1 MKKIIIFN
9 PRRKNLQK
17 RFNEAVKC
25 MDEELEKGN
34 ECDIV
39 LESITG
45 KQVKIVEGYFD
56 IFADCSGMQVELQVE
71 PNKWFNKKILDDL
84 KIKF

>member
-17 RFNEAVKC
+17 QFNTAVED
-25 MDEELEKGN
+25 MTEELAKGN

-45 KQVKIVEGYFD
+45 KLVKIVEGYFD
-56 IFADCSGMQVELQVE
+56 ICEDYQGLQVK
-71 PNKWFNKKILDDL
+71 PCKWYNAKILDEL
-84 KIKF
+84 NVKF

>member
-25 MDEELEKGN
+25 VNEELEKGN
-34 ECDIV
+34 ACDIV

-56 IFADCSGMQVELQVE
+56 IFADCSGIQAG
-71 PNKWFNKKILDDL
+71 PNIWFNKKILDDL
-84 KIKF
+84 KIKYLTI

>member
-56 IFADCSGMQVELQVE
+56 ISADCSGMQVG

>member
-17 RFNEAVKC
+17 RFNEAVE
-25 MDEELEKGN
+25 DVNVELAKGN

-45 KQVKIVEGYFD
+45 KQINIVEGYFD
-56 IFADCSGMQVELQVE
+56 ISADCSGMQVG
-71 PNKWFNKKILDDL
+71 PCKWFNKKILDGL
-84 KIKF
+84 KVKY

>member
-45 KQVKIVEGYFD
+45 KQVKIVEGYFY
-56 IFADCSGMQVELQVE
+56 IFADCSGMQVG

>member
-1 MKKIIIFN
+1 MKKIIIFI

-25 MDEELEKGN
+25 VDEELEKGN

-45 KQVKIVEGYFD
+45 KHVKIVEGYFD
-56 IFADCSGMQVELQVE
+56 IFADCSGMQVG

>member
-25 MDEELEKGN
+25 VDKELEKGN

-56 IFADCSGMQVELQVE
+56 IFADCSGMHVG

>member
-25 MDEELEKGN
+25 MNEELEKGN
-34 ECDIV
+34 KCDIV

-56 IFADCSGMQVELQVE
+56 IFVDCSGMQVGSNV
-71 PNKWFNKKILDDL
+71 WFNKKILDDL

>member
-25 MDEELEKGN
+25 VDKELEKGN

-56 IFADCSGMQVELQVE
+56 IFADCSGMQVGS
-71 PNKWFNKKILDDL
+71 NKWFNKKILDDL